1 MDFIVLSIT
10 KNDNAFLDSH
20 SIAKAEIALYQEMM
34 GISNTLCLLSSSSG
48 FIPSQALC
56 LSPKKIFRR
65 WLSFLVTAIVLD
77 VSHPARGF
85 GND

>member
-34 GISNTLCLLSSSSG
+34 GISNTLCLLSSS
-48 FIPSQALC
+48 
-56 LSPKKIFRR
+56 
-65 WLSFLVTAIVLD
+65 
-77 VSHPARGF
+77 
-85 GND
+85 